1 MIYTE
6 LTEKAMRLA
15 YAAHHGQVDRGGLP
29 YIHHPMHLAEQMT
42 TEDECVVALL
52 HDTIE
57 DTPLT
62 MEDLEAEGFT
72 AVQLEAVRLL
82 TRVPPKGNLS
92 EQEKLEDYFRYIEAL
107 KDNPIARAVKLA
119 DLEHNSDR
127 TRATSLSEHDEM
139 RYQKYER
146 AKEIL
151 NS

>member
-6 LTEKAMRLA
+6 LTEKAMKLA
-15 YAAHHGQVDRGGLP
+15 YAAHHGQVDRAGLP

-57 DTPLT
+57 DTAVT
-62 MEDLEAEGFT
+62 MADLEAEGFT

-82 TRVPPKGNLS
+82 THIPPEGELT
-92 EQEKLEDYFRYIEAL
+92 EEERLEDYYNYIEAL
-107 KDNPIARAVKLA
+107 KDNPLARAVKLA
-119 DLEHNSDR
+119 DLAHNSDR
-127 TRATSLSEHDEM
+127 TRAKSKTERDEI
-139 RYQKYER
+139 RYEKYER

>member
-6 LTEKAMRLA
+6 LTEKALRLA
-15 YAAHHGQVDRGGLP
+15 YAAHHGQVDRAGLP

-42 TEDECVVALL
+42 TEDACVVALL

-62 MEDLEAEGFT
+62 MEDLKAEGFSE
-72 AVQLEAVRLL
+72 VQLEAVRLL
-82 TRVPPKGNLS
+82 THIRPEGDISEEERLADYYKYIEGIKGNDLAV
-92 EQEKLEDYFRYIEAL
+92 Q
-107 KDNPIARAVKLA
+107 VKLA

-127 TRATSLSEHDEM
+127 TRANVVSEHDEK
-139 RYQKYER
+139 RFAKYER

-151 NS
+151 RG